1 MSSPALPPSMPPGIT
16 ADDRGHEIEIT
27 WRWLQP
33 SDLPGMALWVALFV
47 LLLIVF
53 PGAIVVF
60 AIIGVIGGLLLL
72 SQLLNRTKV
81 VANAEQLQVS
91 NGPLTRSRRSVFQSD
106 DLTQIYVVQNQL
118 DAFKGSRVNAYEVH
132 AVTKSSE
139 KDHMLIG
146 NITELEQALHIEGE
160 LERFLEI
167 TDIDVPGS
175 ISRSTGQAVPKEQV
189 LTSLDWDGHIIEGS
203 SIESTSNP
211 DVE

>member
-1 MSSPALPPSMPPGIT
+1 MSSPALPPSLPPGIT
-16 ADDRGHEIEIT
+16 VDDRGHEIEIT

-33 SDLPGMALWVALFV
+33 GDLPGMVLWVALFV

-72 SQLLNRTKV
+72 SQLLNRSKV
-81 VANAEQLQVS
+81 VANAEQLEVS
-91 NGPLTRSRRSVFQSD
+91 NGPLTRSRRSAFQSD

-118 DAFKGSRVNAYEVH
+118 DAFNGSRVNAYEVH

-175 ISRSTGQAVPKEQV
+175 ISRSTGRAVPKEQV

-203 SIESTSNP
+203 LIDPASNP